1 MAEQEIDSFIRK
13 FKDLWKCGFDAHLDV
28 DTHAGQ
34 AWVVLRVG
42 LGVHGHHQAKII
54 GTSDSPC
61 RHCRRARREVA
72 RKVKAEEANHESNEL
87 VSEEN
92 LDEKDISIMDDNMET
107 GVVEHKENENHE
119 SESEATNKVREY
131 PAVVV
136 VFATAVIDDSPEK
149 IMSQSEFNNL
159 EKLIFRENH
168 LKANIVKF
176 EHGENFTREMR
187 KNCFKHTIELR
198 IHVSTKNLWEGARSY
213 VWKHFGQNEWSK
225 RNGSSVV
232 FNRIHVK
239 D

>member
-92 LDEKDISIMDDNMET
+92 LDEKDISIMDDNMEN
-107 GVVEHKENENHE
+107 VIVEHKKNENHE

-149 IMSQSEFNNL
+149 NMSQSEFNNL

>member
-13 FKDLWKCGFDAHLDV
+13 FKDLWNCGFDAHLDV

-92 LDEKDISIMDDNMET
+92 LDEKDISIMDDNMEN
-107 GVVEHKENENHE
+107 VIVDHKKNENHE